1 MGGEGRGEERGGD
14 KGLLE
19 KREKEIKYKTD
30 NGLTEKRKEEMKKKK
45 D

>member
-1 MGGEGRGEERGGD
+1 MFVREKRGGD
-14 KGLLE
+14 KGLSE
-19 KREKEIKYKTD
+19 KWEKEIKYKTD